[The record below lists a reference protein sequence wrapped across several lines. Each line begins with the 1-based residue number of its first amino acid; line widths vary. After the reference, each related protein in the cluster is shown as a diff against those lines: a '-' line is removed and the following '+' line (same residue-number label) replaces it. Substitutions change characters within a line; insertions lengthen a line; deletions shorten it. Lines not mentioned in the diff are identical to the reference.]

1 MVRLKTYSLI
11 FSVMFTILPVGEFPQ
26 TLGNQYVQICLLK
39 ERITQAS
46 QGLNQPTQRI
56 RTRPDRSEFFA
67 MGFPQRRSTR
77 CNIKFVKCQ
86 EPAES
91 AASPPSN
98 FLTSAKSIA
107 FLSLTTTTTTLEFS
121 CPARDKTTIM
131 ADTAVV
137 DPPHATIPSPA
148 PAAGAEADEQP
159 THTNDENALT
169 TQPSETAVTEADGT
183 QKKKK
188 IIRRKRRP
196 ARPQVDPATVK
207 SEPPPQTG
215 TVFNIW
221 YNKWSGGDR
230 EDKYLSK
237 QAASS
242 RCNVAKDSGYTRA
255 DKVPGSFFCL
265 FFARGVCPK
274 GHECEYLHRLPTL
287 HDLFNPNVDC
297 FGRDKFSD
305 YRDDMGGVGSFMR
318 QNRTLYVGRIH
329 VTDDIEEVVA
339 RHFAEWGQVERTRVL
354 TSRGVAFV
362 TYTNEANA
370 QFAKE
375 AMAHQSLD
383 HSEILN
389 VRWATVDP
397 NPLAQKREA
406 RRLEE
411 QAAEAVR
418 RALPAEFV
426 AELEGRDPEA
436 RKRKKIEGSFGLQGY
451 EPPDEIW
458 YTRTKELE
466 DAKQTGQGQLEAP
479 EQPLMLESAPPAAA
493 ASAEPQNSG
502 IFSGST
508 VAALQGLAGG
518 NVTTQRTSQTAGPLV
533 GYGSDDESD

>member
-1 MVRLKTYSLI
+1 M
-11 FSVMFTILPVGEFPQ
+11 
-26 TLGNQYVQICLLK
+26 
-39 ERITQAS
+39 
-46 QGLNQPTQRI
+46 
-56 RTRPDRSEFFA
+56 
-67 MGFPQRRSTR
+67 
-77 CNIKFVKCQ
+77 
-86 EPAES
+86 AETET
-91 AASPPSN
+91 ADAPP
-98 FLTSAKSIA
+98 
-107 FLSLTTTTTTLEFS
+107 
-121 CPARDKTTIM
+121 
-131 ADTAVV
+131 
-137 DPPHATIPSPA
+137 TIPSPS
-148 PAAGAEADEQP
+148 PADTPETSEHQTP
-159 THTNDENALT
+159 NEENALIEPT
-169 TQPSETAVTEADGT
+169 ENAVAE
-183 QKKKK
+183 KKTKK

-196 ARPQVDPATVK
+196 ARPQVDPASIK

-237 QAASS
+237 HAATS

-255 DKVPGSFFCL
+255 DKVPGSYFCL
-265 FFARGVCPK
+265 FFARGVCPN
-274 GHECEYLHRLPTL
+274 GHQCQYLHRLPTL

-436 RKRKKIEGSFGLQGY
+436 KKRKKIEGSFGLQGY
-451 EPPDEIW
+451 EPPDEVW
-458 YTRTKELE
+458 YTRAKEVE
-466 DAKQTGQGQLEAP
+466 GGGNMTQLEAP
-479 EQPLMLESAPPAAA
+479 EQPPMIEAPPAAEPA
-493 ASAEPQNSG
+493 ASG
-502 IFSGST
+502 IFSSST
-508 VAALQGLAGG
+508 VAALKGLAGG
-518 NVTTQRTSQTAGPLV
+518 NVTTQQAPQNSGGPLV
-533 GYGSDDESD
+533 AYGSDDESD